1 MNADGS
7 VRKNEFI
14 KYGNDLYYVD
24 SEGKMVTGDFS
35 FNRISYHTDSDGVIL
50 KMPGIRK
57 DMIGIMQEK
66 MELQ

>member
-1 MNADGS
+1 M
-7 VRKNEFI
+7 
-14 KYGNDLYYVD
+14 
-24 SEGKMVTGDFS
+24 TGDFS